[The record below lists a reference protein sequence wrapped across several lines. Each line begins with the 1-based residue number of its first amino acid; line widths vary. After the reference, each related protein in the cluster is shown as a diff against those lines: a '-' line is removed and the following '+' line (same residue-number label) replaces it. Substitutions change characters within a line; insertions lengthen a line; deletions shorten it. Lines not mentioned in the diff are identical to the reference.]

1 MNLVFAVTDE
11 QKNIYHKLIPLIAGS
26 EIGVLDS
33 DSQNI
38 VKLVRDNY
46 LVNEFKSGSFG
57 LKSIIIVKRICAKN

>member
-11 QKNIYHKLIPLIAGS
+11 QKDIYHQLIPLIAGS

-46 LVNEFKSGSFG
+46 LVKGFKSGTFG
-57 LKSIIIVKRICAKN
+57 FKSIITVERICAKN